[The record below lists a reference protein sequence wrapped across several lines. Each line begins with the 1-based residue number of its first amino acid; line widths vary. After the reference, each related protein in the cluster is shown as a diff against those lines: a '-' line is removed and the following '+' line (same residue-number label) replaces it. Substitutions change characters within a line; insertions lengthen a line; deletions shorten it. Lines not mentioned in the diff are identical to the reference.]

1 LKFCNDLR
9 KVKAMKMRIVF
20 KIKEYGMKVFVFN
33 YREDERPFFEA
44 YCERIDLAYAFTDE
58 APSVENIGKLSGYR
72 AVSVVTTPIDRTLL
86 DAFYNA
92 GVKFISTRTMGMDHI
107 DVAYAKILGI
117 EVGNVAYESNIVAEY
132 AVMLMLMA
140 SRNVQTIIKRFD
152 SQDFSLTGVR
162 GKTLNSLTVGVVG
175 TGKIG
180 QKVIALLAP
189 FGCRIIAY
197 DVYEN
202 DAVRG
207 SATYKKLNEVLA
219 ESDII
224 TMHLPSTPE
233 STHMINRQ
241 TIAGMKDGAVIVNT
255 ARGSLID
262 TMALIEGL
270 ETKKLGGA
278 ALDVLEEE
286 AYLFYK
292 DLKSEP
298 IDHRALNILRSMPN
312 VILTPHTAFYTR
324 EAVRQMAENSIA
336 SCVDFMKKE

>member
-1 LKFCNDLR
+1 
-9 KVKAMKMRIVF
+9 MKI
-20 KIKEYGMKVFVFN
+20 FVFN
-33 YREDERPFFEA
+33 YREDERPFFET
-44 YCERIDLAYAFTDE
+44 YCKRIGVSYDYTEE
-58 APSVENIGKLSGYR
+58 APTIASISALNGYQ
-72 AVSVVTTPIDRTLL
+72 AVSVVTTPIDRMLI
-86 DAFYNA
+86 DAFYDA
-92 GVKFISTRTMGMDHI
+92 GVQFISTRTMGMDHI
-107 DVAYAKILGI
+107 DISYAREKGI
-117 EVGNVAYESNIVAEY
+117 EVGNVAYEPNIVAEY

-140 SRNVQTIIKRFD
+140 SRNVQTIMKRFD
-152 SQDFSLTGVR
+152 GQDFSLAGVR
-162 GKTLNSLTVGVVG
+162 GKTLSNLTVGIIG

-189 FGCRIIAY
+189 FGCQMLAY

-202 DAVRG
+202 DFVKQH
-207 SATYKKLNEVLA
+207 ATYKTLNDVLA
-219 ESDII
+219 ESDLI
-224 TMHLPSTPE
+224 TLHLPSTPE

-241 TIAGMKDGAVIVNT
+241 SIAEMKTGAVIVNT
-255 ARGSLID
+255 ARGTLVD

-336 SCVDFMKKE
+336 SCVAFMKKE

>member
-1 LKFCNDLR
+1 
-9 KVKAMKMRIVF
+9 MKIF
-20 KIKEYGMKVFVFN
+20 IFN
-33 YREDERPFFEA
+33 YREDERPFFES
-44 YCERIDLAYAFTDE
+44 YCARIGVSYDFTEE
-58 APSVENIGKLSGYR
+58 APSIANIGTLSGYQ
-72 AVSVVTTPIDRTLL
+72 AVSVVTTPIDQTLI
-86 DAFYNA
+86 DAFYNV
-92 GVKFISTRTMGMDHI
+92 GIRFISTRTMGMDHI
-107 DVAYAKILGI
+107 DVNYARKKGI

-140 SRNVQTIIKRFD
+140 SRNVQTIMKRFD
-152 SQDFSLTGVR
+152 GQDFSLVGVR
-162 GKTLNSLTVGVVG
+162 GKTLSNLTVGVIG

-180 QKVIALLAP
+180 QKVISLLAP
-189 FGCRIIAY
+189 FGCQILAY

-202 DAVRG
+202 DAVKQH
-207 SATYKKLNEVLA
+207 ATYKTLNGVLA
-219 ESDII
+219 ESDLI

-233 STHMINRQ
+233 SIHMINRES
-241 TIAGMKDGAVIVNT
+241 IAEMKTGAVIVNT
-255 ARGSLID
+255 ARGTLID

-324 EAVRQMAENSIA
+324 EAVQQMAENSID
-336 SCVDFMKKE
+336 SCVAFFKNE